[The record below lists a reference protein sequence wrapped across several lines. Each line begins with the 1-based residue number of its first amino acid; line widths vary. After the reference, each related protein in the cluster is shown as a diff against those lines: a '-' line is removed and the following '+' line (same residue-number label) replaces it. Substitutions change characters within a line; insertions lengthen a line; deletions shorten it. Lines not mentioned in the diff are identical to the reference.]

1 MGLTEGKSIP
11 VIRATEM
18 DVTEGKYT
26 CNKSDRDGRDRR

>member
-11 VIRATEM
+11 VIATERG
-18 DVTEGKYT
+18 VAEGKYT